1 MTWRD
6 RLTWIWV
13 AMALTA
19 CGCLTKPS
27 TLAALP
33 PTPPSASVPGSDQS
47 KEVVRSQKPEG
58 ADITVCRLISL
69 PVDRPAE
76 AAHAAPAATIRA
88 VVNGELILD
97 EELRMSCAPQMATAH
112 TPKERE
118 EVLRQALEVLIDR
131 EILLQDAITKL
142 ERGGKQ
148 GTAFLQK
155 IHELASEEF
164 DKRWLRP
171 MLKERKLGSREDLAA
186 MMRQAGLSLEV
197 MRRWWERNYM
207 AQQYLSSRVEPIISR
222 IGHTDLLEYYNN
234 HRDEYTQPDLVEWQD
249 IFLDATRHASRPDA
263 RRFADSL
270 VQRVRRGEDFAKL
283 SAEFDNGESGTYRK
297 GAGQGNK
304 RGEIF
309 PREAESLLFEMQDG
323 DIQIVDCSRGF
334 HIVRLVKRQHAGPIP
349 FDAKVQKE
357 IRDKL
362 RMVVFQR
369 EKTRIIKELKRKA
382 VIDRC
387 DKPN

>member
-6 RLTWIWV
+6 RLTCTGI
-13 AMALTA
+13 ALALTTS
-19 CGCLTKPS
+19 GCLTKTS
-27 TLAALP
+27 SVTALP
-33 PTPPSASVPGSDQS
+33 PPPPASSPRADAST
-47 KEVVRSQKPEG
+47 EIVRSQKPEG
-58 ADITVCRLISL
+58 AEISVCRLINL
-69 PVDRPAE
+69 PVDRPAD
-76 AAHAAPAATIRA
+76 AVHASPTATIRA

-97 EELRMSCAPQMATAH
+97 EEVRMSCAPQLGAAH

-118 EVLRQALEVLIDR
+118 EVVRQALEVLIDR
-131 EILLQDAITKL
+131 EILLQDAIGKL

-148 GTAFLQK
+148 GAAFLQK
-155 IHELASEEF
+155 IREMASEEF

-171 MLKERKLGSREDLAA
+171 MLKERKLSGREELSA

-207 AQQYLSSRVEPIISR
+207 AQQYLSSRIEPHISR
-222 IGHTDLLEYYNN
+222 IGHTEILEYYNE
-234 HRDEYTQPDLVEWQD
+234 HRDEYTQPDTVEWQD
-249 IFLDATRHASRPDA
+249 IYIDAARHASPADA
-263 RRFADSL
+263 RTFADSL

-283 SAEFDNGESGTYRK
+283 SAEFDNGESGMYRK

-309 PREAESLLFEMQDG
+309 PREAESFLFEMQDG
-323 DIQIVDCSRGF
+323 DLKIVDCPRGF
-334 HIVRLVKRQHAGPIP
+334 HVIRLVKRQYAGPIP
-349 FDAKVQKE
+349 FDAKVQKD

-362 RMVVFQR
+362 RMVVFMR
-369 EKTRIIKELKRKA
+369 EKDSIVKELKRKA

-387 DKPN
+387 EKP